1 MATQGT
7 EKVLGGTPYKRYPD
21 PSVKNT
27 ANEFGLYPW
36 SVFRAL
42 FVQRAP
48 VTNLIVSADPT
59 PGAPRSYCLLFLS
72 DFPALART
80 AALYN
85 ATYYTYYDC
94 RSFLTSGLT
103 TEPGGGALVTVP
115 AYGQVAAGYTGD
127 TGQVYCTG
135 FSVKASYG
143 NITVPPSEY
152 FIEVTANSPVINT
165 PIGDAK
171 WTPVGKGVTPVI
183 LKATDYTAAIKAAD
197 NIIVST
203 DGANDVAYV
212 VVGLWFTT
220 GQ

>member
-1 MATQGT
+1 MTQGT
-7 EKVLGGTPYKRYPD
+7 EKILGGTPYKRYPD
-21 PSVKNT
+21 PNVSNLP
-27 ANEFGLYPW
+27 NEFGLYPW
-36 SVFRAL
+36 SVFRAK
-42 FVQRAP
+42 FVKLDP
-48 VTNLIVSADPT
+48 ITNRIVYADPT
-59 PGAPRSYCLLFLS
+59 ESFPRSYCLLFLS

-80 AALYN
+80 AALN
-85 ATYYTYYDC
+85 NQYTYYDC
-94 RSFLTSGLT
+94 RSVLTSGLT
-103 TEPGGGALVTVP
+103 TEPGGGTLVTLP

-135 FSVKASYG
+135 FPVIANYG
-143 NITVPPSEY
+143 NTTLPPSFY

-165 PIGDAK
+165 PIGDNIYV
-171 WTPVGKGVTPVI
+171 TPVGKGVTPVI

-197 NIIVST
+197 NIIVSN